1 MPSWLLALRVAGL
14 GWYVA
19 LCIIFG
25 VAGGLWLDSKV
36 DTSPLF
42 MLLGTILGVVVAF
55 FGIYKMVLPLLNIT
69 DDEGLNGR
77 EDKG

>member
-19 LCIIFG
+19 LCIVFG
-25 VAGGLWLDSKV
+25 VVGGLWLDSKA

-55 FGIYKMVLPLLNIT
+55 CGIYKMVLPLLNIY

>member
-1 MPSWLLALRVAGL
+1 MALRVAGL

-19 LCIIFG
+19 LCIVFG
-25 VAGGLWLDSKV
+25 VVGGLWLDSKV
-36 DTSPLF
+36 DTSPIF

-55 FGIYKMVLPLLNIT
+55 FGIYKMVVPLLHIT

>member
-1 MPSWLLALRVAGL
+1 MALRVAGL

-19 LCIIFG
+19 LCIVFG
-25 VAGGLWLDSKV
+25 VVGGLWLDSKV